1 MKSFVSSIVLALLFL
16 CSCSSED
23 SKIKEALESS
33 ISVDLVQG
41 YELQEYMVVETIL
54 DMNVKDSITQYR
66 SKLISNEF
74 LIQSDSTRL
83 KPILANMEDCKK
95 ERARTF
101 YSLRSTYDR
110 LIRDYKKMHDDIMLK
125 IQEKEE
131 ENKTLGSKI
140 KKLEG
145 VLESLT
151 SPVVYYKVKHIYDLN
166 GMRKEEIVTLDFNY
180 NYISTEQ

>member
-1 MKSFVSSIVLALLFL
+1 MKSFVSSIVLTLLL
-16 CSCSSED
+16 CSCSSSD
-23 SKIKEALESS
+23 SKIKKALESS
-33 ISVDLVQG
+33 ISVDMVQT
-41 YELQEYMVVETIL
+41 YELHEYMVIETIL
-54 DMNVKDSITQYR
+54 DMNVKDSIAQYR

-83 KPILANMEDCKK
+83 KPILANMEDCRK
-95 ERARTF
+95 ERSRTF
-101 YSLRSTYDR
+101 YSLRPTYDR
-110 LIRDYKKMHDDIMLK
+110 LIRDYEKMHDDIMLK

-131 ENKTLGSKI
+131 ENKTLDSKI

-166 GMRKEEIVTLDFNY
+166 GMRKEEIVTLDSNY
-180 NYISTEQ
+180 KFISSEQ

>member
-1 MKSFVSSIVLALLFL
+1 MKNFVSSIVLVLLL
-16 CSCSSED
+16 CACSSED
-23 SKIKEALESS
+23 SKIKEALKSS
-33 ISVDLVQG
+33 ISMDLVKS
-41 YELQEYMVVETIL
+41 YDLQEYMVLETIL

-83 KPILANMEDCKK
+83 KPILTNMEDCKK

-110 LIRDYKKMHDDIMLK
+110 LIRDYEKMHDDIMLK

-131 ENKTLGSKI
+131 ENKTLNSKI
-140 KKLEG
+140 KNLEG

-151 SPVVYYKVKHIYDLN
+151 TPIVYYKVKHIYDLN
-166 GMRKEEIVTLDFNY
+166 GMRKEEIVTLDSNY
-180 NYISTEQ
+180 KFINLE

>member
-110 LIRDYKKMHDDIMLK
+110 LIRDYKKMHDDNMQK

>member
-16 CSCSSED
+16 CSCSTED

-41 YELQEYMVVETIL
+41 YELQEYMVLETIL

-110 LIRDYKKMHDDIMLK
+110 LIRDYEKMHDDIMLK

-131 ENKTLGSKI
+131 ENKILDSKI
-140 KKLEG
+140 KKLES
-145 VLESLT
+145 VLESLI

-166 GMRKEEIVTLDFNY
+166 GMRKEEIVTLDSNY
-180 NYISTEQ
+180 KFISSEQ